1 MPGTTVKIRSRD
13 HVPELGAFDCYL
25 ALPEA
30 PRRVPAIVIACAIM
44 GVDADIR
51 DLADSF
57 AAQGYI
63 AAAPDLFWRSVPGP
77 LPREDPRAYDRSLP
91 RLERLKA
98 GEADLS
104 DTLAHIQALPQS
116 NGRAAIMG
124 LCYSGP
130 YAITGPKRL
139 GYAAGISCHGSQ
151 MQDFIGDLDGVSAPV
166 CIVWGDQD
174 DAAPPSLLAAYEA
187 LPAQMPNVAV
197 HVLPGAQHGFMMPT
211 HQGFSASAS
220 DFSIRQTLALL
231 AGMNRA

>member
-1 MPGTTVKIRSRD
+1 MHLIERFTNRHTAFLQLIRILEQPAVIDGEHIICVPD
-13 HVPELGAFDCYL
+13 HI
-25 ALPEA
+25 
-30 PRRVPAIVIACAIM
+30 RVIT
-44 GVDADIR
+44 
-51 DLADSF
+51 
-57 AAQGYI
+57 
-63 AAAPDLFWRSVPGP
+63 LF
-77 LPREDPRAYDRSLP
+77 
-91 RLERLKA
+91 
-98 GEADLS
+98 
-104 DTLAHIQALPQS
+104 
-116 NGRAAIMG
+116 
-124 LCYSGP
+124 
-130 YAITGPKRL
+130 
-139 GYAAGISCHGSQ
+139 Q